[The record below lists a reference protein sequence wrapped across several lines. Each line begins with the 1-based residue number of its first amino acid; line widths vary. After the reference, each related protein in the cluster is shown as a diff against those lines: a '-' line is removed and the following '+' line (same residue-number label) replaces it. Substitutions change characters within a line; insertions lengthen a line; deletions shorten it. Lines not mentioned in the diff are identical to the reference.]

1 MLAPIWTNGALA
13 VTILNTKIRVLI
25 TDDDA
30 DAQDDLRKM
39 LLREPDIEIVGIADT
54 GRSAVKMTSELSP
67 DVVLMDAKL
76 PDMGGLDVTE
86 TLLSQHR
93 GIAVIILAVEG
104 EPSQLRQAMLAGAA
118 DYLTRP
124 ISTEELVSSIRA
136 VFKRES
142 QRRQLAPRPELHPPA
157 TVASDK
163 GTLIAVFSPKGGTG
177 KTTIAVNLATAIAA
191 ATHQKVALVDG
202 SLLFGDVGVFMNL
215 TGTKS
220 IMDLLPRVGELDR
233 DLLLDVMI
241 EHQSG
246 VRVLLAPPRPELA
259 ELVGPDSLKVV
270 LTKLR
275 SSFDFV
281 VVDTQTSFDECT
293 LTVLD
298 NADRIVL
305 VVTLEVT
312 ALKNLKLFLD
322 MAESL
327 GYPARKLMLTINRG
341 DSTAGIG
348 VKEVEEKI
356 RLKVAAMLANDWK
369 TTTVATNRGVPLVI
383 SHPEARIAK
392 DFMALA
398 QTVALPEG
406 VEAKTSPTV
415 EKTKRSFGGF
425 RLSLR

>member
-1 MLAPIWTNGALA
+1 
-13 VTILNTKIRVLI
+13 
-25 TDDDA
+25 
-30 DAQDDLRKM
+30 M
-39 LLREPDIEIVGIADT
+39 LLSEPDIQIVGIAET
-54 GRSAVKMTSELSP
+54 GLSAAKMTIELCP

-86 TLLSQHR
+86 TLLAQHS
-93 GIAVIILAVEG
+93 GVAVIILAAEG

-124 ISTEELVSSIRA
+124 ISTQELVNSIRA
-136 VFKRES
+136 AFKREN
-142 QRRQLAPRPELHPPA
+142 QRRQLAPRLEPPPPA
-157 TVASDK
+157 VSPDGK

-177 KTTIAVNLATAIAA
+177 KSTIAVNLASAIAA
-191 ATHQKVALVDG
+191 ATDHKVALVDG
-202 SLLFGDVGVFMNL
+202 SLLFGDVGAFMNL

-220 IMDLLPRVGELDR
+220 IMDLLPRVGELDH
-233 DLLLDVMI
+233 DLLLDVML

-259 ELVGPDSLKVV
+259 ELVGPESLKQV
-270 LTKLR
+270 LNKLR
-275 SSFDFV
+275 TCFDFV

-327 GYPARKLMLTINRG
+327 GYPARKLMLTVNRG
-341 DSTAGIG
+341 DSSTGIG
-348 VKEVEEKI
+348 TKEVEEKI
-356 RLKVAAMLANDWK
+356 RLKVVSMLANDWK
-369 TTTVATNRGVPLVI
+369 TTTLATNRGVPLVI
-383 SHPEARIAK
+383 SHPDSRLAK

-398 QTVALPEG
+398 QTVVLPQGAEPK
-406 VEAKTSPTV
+406 ATAMA
-415 EKTKRSFGGF
+415 EKPKRSFGGF
-425 RLSLR
+425 KLVRR

>member
-1 MLAPIWTNGALA
+1 MRSLD
-13 VTILNTKIRVLI
+13 TKIRVLV
-25 TDDDA
+25 TDDDV

-39 LLREPDIEIVGIADT
+39 LLREPDIELVGITDT
-54 GRSAVKMTSELSP
+54 GRSATKMTSELCP

-86 TLLSQHR
+86 TLLARHS
-93 GIAVIILAVEG
+93 GIAVIILAAEG

-124 ISTEELVSSIRA
+124 IGTEELVSSIRA
-136 VFKRES
+136 AFKREN
-142 QRRQLAPRPELHPPA
+142 QRRQLAPRPEPPPPA
-157 TVASDK
+157 PVSTDK

-177 KTTIAVNLATAIAA
+177 KTTIAVNLATAIAT
-191 ATHQKVALVDG
+191 ATNQKVALVDG

-215 TGTKS
+215 TGVKS
-220 IMDLLPRVGELDR
+220 IMDLLPRVGELDN
-233 DLLLDVMI
+233 DLLLDVMML
-241 EHQSG
+241 HPSG

-259 ELVGPDSLKVV
+259 ELVGPESLKQV

-275 SSFDFV
+275 TCFDYV

-298 NADRIVL
+298 NADQIVL

-327 GYPARKLMLTINRG
+327 GYPARKLMLTVNRG

-348 VKEVEEKI
+348 TKEVEEKI
-356 RLKVAAMLANDWK
+356 RLKVSSMLANDWK

-383 SHPEARIAK
+383 SHPDSRIAR
-392 DFMALA
+392 DFVALA
-398 QTVALPEG
+398 QTIVQPPGSEPKAAAP
-406 VEAKTSPTV
+406 A
-415 EKTKRSFGGF
+415 EKPKRSFGGF
-425 RLSLR
+425 KLSLR